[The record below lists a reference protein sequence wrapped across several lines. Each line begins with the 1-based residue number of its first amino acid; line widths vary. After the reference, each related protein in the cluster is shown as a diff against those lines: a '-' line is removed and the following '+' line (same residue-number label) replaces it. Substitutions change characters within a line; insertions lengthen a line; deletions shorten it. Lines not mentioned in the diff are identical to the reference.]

1 MRELR
6 PTSNLVKQALFNI
19 LYSVKSKDFLDLF
32 AGTGQIGMA
41 ALEKG
46 AKSVV
51 FVDIERERI
60 NQIKEKL
67 KNVENVKSV
76 SKDVLKY
83 LKDQPNESFDIVF
96 ADPPYDYKYYDKLI
110 KEGLRVLRNGGM
122 LIVEHR
128 FKNDLSSIEPDFY
141 VESRKYG
148 DTVISFWRK
157 EWQPKYVFTRER
169 LTLFILGI

>member
-1 MRELR
+1 
-6 PTSNLVKQALFNI
+6 VKG
-19 LYSVKSKDFLDLF
+19 KDFLDLF
-32 AGTGQIGMA
+32 TGTGQIGIT

-60 NQIKEKL
+60 NQIREKL
-67 KNVENVKSV
+67 KDFENVKFI

-83 LKDQPNESFDIVF
+83 LKDQPDESFDIVF

-110 KEGLRVLRNGGM
+110 KGGLRVLRNGGM

-141 VESRKYG
+141 LESRKYG
-148 DTVISFWRK
+148 DTVISLWRK
-157 EWQPKYVFTRER
+157 Q
-169 LTLFILGI
+169 

>member
-1 MRELR
+1 MKELR

-19 LYSVKSKDFLDLF
+19 LYSVKGKDFLDLF
-32 AGTGQIGMA
+32 AGTGQIGMT

-46 AKSVV
+46 AKSVA

-60 NQIKEKL
+60 NKIKEKL
-67 KNVENVKSV
+67 RNFENAKFIL
-76 SKDVLKY
+76 KDVLKY
-83 LKDQPNESFDIVF
+83 LKDQPEESFDIVF

-110 KEGLRVLRNGGM
+110 KEGLRVLTNGGM

-128 FKNDLSSIEPDFY
+128 FKTDISSIEPEFY

-157 EWQPKYVFTRER
+157 K
-169 LTLFILGI
+169 

>member
-1 MRELR
+1 LRELR

-19 LYSVKSKDFLDLF
+19 LYSVKGKDFLDLF

-60 NQIKEKL
+60 NQIREKL
-67 KNVENVKSV
+67 KNVENVKFV

-83 LKDQPNESFDIVF
+83 LKDQPDESFDIVF

-141 VESRKYG
+141 LESRKYG

-157 EWQPKYVFTRER
+157 Q
-169 LTLFILGI
+169 

>member
-1 MRELR
+1 
-6 PTSNLVKQALFNI
+6 
-19 LYSVKSKDFLDLF
+19 VKSKDFLDLF

-157 EWQPKYVFTRER
+157 E
-169 LTLFILGI
+169 

>member
-19 LYSVKSKDFLDLF
+19 LYSVKGKDFLDLF

-60 NQIKEKL
+60 NQIREKL
-67 KNVENVKSV
+67 KNVENVKFV

-83 LKDQPNESFDIVF
+83 LKDQPDESFDIVF

-128 FKNDLSSIEPDFY
+128 FKNDLSSVEPDFY

-148 DTVISFWRK
+148 DTAISFWRR
-157 EWQPKYVFTRER
+157 Q
-169 LTLFILGI
+169 